1 MSSRDPGYR
10 SMTSRLRVEGY
21 AIVSAEGMIATGDG
35 THPPALTNPAD
46 QKFFHGSL
54 DHAAVVVH
62 GRYSH
67 EGGPNAVHRKRLI
80 VTRRVAAL
88 APHPKHDK
96 GLLWNPAGAS
106 FEAACAALG
115 VSDGV
120 AGIIGGTDVFGLFLP
135 RYDAFHLT
143 RADKAHLPDGRPVF
157 PDVPA
162 RTPETLLAA
171 HGMLPGATQLLD
183 PAGNVTLTTWSRSP
197 DPA

>member
-1 MSSRDPGYR
+1 
-10 SMTSRLRVEGY
+10 MTSRLRVEGF

-35 THPPALTNPAD
+35 THPPELTNPAD
-46 QKFFHGSL
+46 QRFFHGSL

-67 EGGPNAVHRKRLI
+67 EGGPNAVRRKRLI
-80 VTRRVAAL
+80 VTRRVPAL
-88 APHPKHDK
+88 APHPKHPM
-96 GLLWNPAGAS
+96 GLLWNPAGAP
-106 FEAACAALG
+106 FEAACAELG
-115 VSDGV
+115 VSEGV

-143 RADKAHLPDGRPVF
+143 RADQAHLPDGRPVF

-162 RTPETLLAA
+162 RTPEDLLAA
-171 HGMLPGATQLLD
+171 NGLRPGATQRLD
-183 PAGNVTLTTWSRSP
+183 DATDVTLTTWVRMQ

>member
-1 MSSRDPGYR
+1 
-10 SMTSRLRVEGY
+10 MTSRLRVEGF

-35 THPPALTNPAD
+35 THPLALTNPAD

-67 EGGPNAVHRKRLI
+67 EGGPNAAQRKRLI
-80 VTRRVAAL
+80 VTRRVPAL
-88 APHPKHDK
+88 APHPKHAK

-106 FEAACAALG
+106 FEAACEALG
-115 VSDGV
+115 VTEGT

-143 RADKAHLPDGRPVF
+143 RADNAHLPEGRPVF
-157 PDVPA
+157 PEVPA
-162 RTPETLLAA
+162 RTPEDLLAT
-171 HGMLPGATQLLD
+171 HGLQPGPTQHLD
-183 PAGNVTLTTWSRSP
+183 PDVTLTTWVRAAK
-197 DPA
+197 PA